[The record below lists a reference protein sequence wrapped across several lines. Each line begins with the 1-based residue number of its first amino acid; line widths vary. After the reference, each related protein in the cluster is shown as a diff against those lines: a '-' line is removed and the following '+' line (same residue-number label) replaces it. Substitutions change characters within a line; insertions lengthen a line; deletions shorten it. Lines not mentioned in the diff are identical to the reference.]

1 MRIFTWTLIE
11 GQLTMSSTVIGI
23 PREIKTDERRVSLT
37 PKAAEMIIN
46 NGNKVVVQSGAGE
59 GAGFENTQYEKAGA
73 KIVETAEDVFKE
85 SKIIV
90 KVKEPQ
96 ENERRLLTPEHTLF
110 TYLHLAADKKQTEDL
125 ISSNSTCIA
134 FETVTDDQ
142 GSLPLL
148 TPMSAIA
155 GRMSIQ
161 AGAHCLEAKQGGTGV
176 LLAGAPGAEPG
187 KVVVIGCGV
196 VGSNAVEIAVGMG
209 AEVIVLDRDQKILD
223 SMDEKYSGKVKTI
236 FSNESD
242 LVAEVLN
249 ADLIIGAVLLP
260 GAKAPKLVNKKM
272 VSEMKPG
279 SVIVDVAIDQGGC
292 VETAHPT
299 THSDPTFVIDGVVH
313 YCVANMP
320 GAVPRTATISLTN
333 TILPYVLTLASEGVR
348 EALVSNPNFL
358 RGLNV
363 CAGKICEPSVSET
376 HNLDYMDPSEALF
389 LSLN

>member
-1 MRIFTWTLIE
+1 
-11 GQLTMSSTVIGI
+11 MSSTVIGI
-23 PREIKTDERRVSLT
+23 PTEIKTDERRVSLT
-37 PKAAEMIIN
+37 PMAVGEITS
-46 NGNKVVVQSGAGE
+46 NGSQVVVQSGAGE
-59 GAGFENTQYEKAGA
+59 GAGFGNNQYEKAGA

-96 ENERRLLTPEHTLF
+96 EGERKLLTPEHTLF

-134 FETVTDDQ
+134 FETVSDDQ

-161 AGAHCLEAKQGGTGV
+161 AGAHCLEAKQGGAGV

-187 KVVVIGCGV
+187 RVVVIGCGV

-209 AEVIVLDRDQKILD
+209 AEVIVLDRDQKTLD
-223 SMDEKYSGKVKTI
+223 SIDEKYSGKVKTV

-242 LVAEVLN
+242 LVSEVLK
-249 ADLIIGAVLLP
+249 ADLTIGAVLLP
-260 GAKAPKLVNKKM
+260 GAKAPKLVNKEM

-299 THSDPTFVIDGVVH
+299 THSDPTFVIDEVVH

-333 TILPYVLTLASEGVR
+333 TILPYVLTLASEGVK

-358 RGLNV
+358 NGLNIH
-363 CAGKICEPSVSET
+363 AGKICEPAVAEA
-376 HNLDYMDPSEALF
+376 HNLDYMDPAEALS

>member
-1 MRIFTWTLIE
+1 
-11 GQLTMSSTVIGI
+11 MSSTVIGI
-23 PREIKTDERRVSLT
+23 PTEIKTDERRVSLT
-37 PKAAEMIIN
+37 PMAVGEITS
-46 NGNKVVVQSGAGE
+46 NGSQVVVQSGAGE
-59 GAGFENTQYEKAGA
+59 GAGFSNNQYEKAGA

-96 ENERRLLTPEHTLF
+96 EDERKLLTPEHTLF

-161 AGAHCLEAKQGGTGV
+161 AGAHCLEAKQGGAGV

-187 KVVVIGCGV
+187 RVVVIGCGV

-209 AEVIVLDRDQKILD
+209 AEVIVLDRDQKTLD
-223 SMDEKYSGKVKTI
+223 SIDEKYSGKVKTV

-242 LVAEVLN
+242 LVSEVLK
-249 ADLIIGAVLLP
+249 ADLTIGAVLLP
-260 GAKAPKLVNKKM
+260 GAKAPKLVNKEM
-272 VSEMKPG
+272 VSEMKSG

-299 THSDPTFVIDGVVH
+299 THSDPTFIIDEVVH

-333 TILPYVLTLASEGVR
+333 TILPYVLTLASEGVK

-358 RGLNV
+358 NGLNV
-363 CAGKICEPSVSET
+363 HAGKICEPAVAEA
-376 HNLDYMDPSEALF
+376 HNLDYMDPAEALS
-389 LSLN
+389 LSLG

>member
-1 MRIFTWTLIE
+1 MP
-11 GQLTMSSTVIGI
+11 STVIGI
-23 PREIKTDERRVSLT
+23 PTEIKTDERRVSLT
-37 PKAAEMIIN
+37 PMAVGEITS
-46 NGNKVVVQSGAGE
+46 NGSQVVVQSGAGE
-59 GAGFENTQYEKAGA
+59 GAGFGNNQYEKAGA
-73 KIVETAEDVFKE
+73 KVVETAEDVFKE

-96 ENERRLLTPEHTLF
+96 ENERKLLTPEHTLF

-161 AGAHCLEAKQGGTGV
+161 AGAHCLEARQGGTGV

-187 KVVVIGCGV
+187 RVVVIGCGV

-209 AEVIVLDRDQKILD
+209 AEVIVLDRDQKTLD
-223 SMDEKYSGKVKTI
+223 SIDEKYSRKVKTV

-242 LVAEVLN
+242 LVSEVLK
-249 ADLIIGAVLLP
+249 ADLTIGAVLLP
-260 GAKAPKLVNKKM
+260 GAKAPKLVNKEM
-272 VSEMKPG
+272 VSEMKSG

-299 THSDPTFVIDGVVH
+299 THSDPTFIIDEVVH

-333 TILPYVLTLASEGVR
+333 TILPYVLTLASEGVK

-358 RGLNV
+358 NGLNV
-363 CAGKICEPSVSET
+363 HAGKICEPAVAEA
-376 HNLDYMDPSEALF
+376 HNLDYMDPAEALS
-389 LSLN
+389 LSLG

>member
-1 MRIFTWTLIE
+1 
-11 GQLTMSSTVIGI
+11 MSSTVIGI
-23 PREIKTDERRVSLT
+23 PTEIKTDERRVSLT
-37 PKAAEMIIN
+37 PMAVGEITN
-46 NGNKVVVQSGAGE
+46 NGSQVVVQSGAGE
-59 GAGFENTQYEKAGA
+59 GAGFDNNQYEKAGA

-110 TYLHLAADKKQTEDL
+110 TYLHLAADKKQTDDL
-125 ISSNSTCIA
+125 MSSNSTCIA

-161 AGAHCLEAKQGGTGV
+161 AGAHCLEARQGGTGV

-187 KVVVIGCGV
+187 RVVVLGCGV

-209 AEVIVLDRDQKILD
+209 AEVIVLDRNQKILD
-223 SMDEKYSGKVKTI
+223 VIDEKYSGKVKTI

-242 LVAEVLN
+242 LVSEVLK
-249 ADLIIGAVLLP
+249 ADLTIGAVLLP
-260 GAKAPKLVNKKM
+260 GAKAPKLVNKEM

-299 THSDPTFVIDGVVH
+299 THSDPTFVIDEVVH

-320 GAVPRTATISLTN
+320 GGVPRTSTLALN
-333 TILPYVLTLASEGVR
+333 KAILPFLSKLADEGY
-348 EALVSNPNFL
+348 EKALKEDKNFL
-358 RGLNV
+358 AGLN
-363 CAGKICEPSVSET
+363 ICKGNVTYKAVADVLGHKYISPKE
-376 HNLDYMDPSEALF
+376 LL
-389 LSLN
+389 